1 MGEITLVGVAG
12 CGLMGS
18 GIAEVCARGGLDV
31 VVREID
37 DAAATAG
44 RARIEASLARA
55 VRAGK
60 LTTEDRDVALARI
73 RVTTNLDDLADR
85 ELIIEAATENP
96 AVKAALFAE
105 LDRVAERPDVIL
117 ATNTS
122 SIPII
127 QVAQATTR
135 PAQVVGLHF
144 FNPVPVQRLVEV
156 IPSVL
161 TSPDAVTR
169 VTDLVTK
176 ALGKTVIKAPDRS
189 GFVVNALLVPYL
201 LSAIRMLDAGQATAE
216 DIDLGMTLGCAHPM
230 GPLRLSDLIGLD
242 TLKAVADSMYE
253 EYKEPLYAAPP
264 LLRRMTDAG
273 LLGRKSGRGFYDYRA
288 QS

>member
-1 MGEITLVGVAG
+1 MREITRGGVAG

-37 DAAATAG
+37 DGAAAAG
-44 RARIEASLARA
+44 RARIEGSLARA

-60 LTTEDRDVALARI
+60 LDPEDRDAALARI
-73 RVTTNLDDLADR
+73 RVTTDLAGLADR

-105 LDRVAERPDVIL
+105 LDRVAADPDVIL

-122 SIPII
+122 SIPIV
-127 QVAQATTR
+127 QVARATTR
-135 PAQVVGLHF
+135 PERVVGLHF

-161 TSPDAVTR
+161 TSAPAVLG

-189 GFVVNALLVPYL
+189 GFVVNALLVPFL
-201 LSAIRMLDAGQATAE
+201 LSAIRMLEAGYASAE
-216 DIDLGMTLGCAHPM
+216 DIDQGMVLGCAHPM

-273 LLGRKSGRGFYDYRA
+273 LLGRKSGRGFYDYEA

>member
-1 MGEITLVGVAG
+1 MSEITLVGIAG

-96 AVKAALFAE
+96 AVKAALFVE
-105 LDRVAERPDVIL
+105 LDRGAEGPAVL
-117 ATNTS
+117 MPTNTPS
-122 SIPII
+122 TPLA
-127 QVAQATTR
+127 QVARPATR
-135 PAQVVGLHF
+135 PERVVGLHF

-156 IPSVL
+156 IP
-161 TSPDAVTR
+161 
-169 VTDLVTK
+169 
-176 ALGKTVIKAPDRS
+176 
-189 GFVVNALLVPYL
+189 
-201 LSAIRMLDAGQATAE
+201 
-216 DIDLGMTLGCAHPM
+216 
-230 GPLRLSDLIGLD
+230 
-242 TLKAVADSMYE
+242 
-253 EYKEPLYAAPP
+253 
-264 LLRRMTDAG
+264 
-273 LLGRKSGRGFYDYRA
+273 
-288 QS
+288 

>member
-31 VVREID
+31 VVREIE

-44 RARIEASLARA
+44 RARIESSLARA

-60 LTTEDRDVALARI
+60 LTVQDRDAALARI
-73 RVTTNLDDLADR
+73 RVTTALSDLADR

-96 AVKAALFAE
+96 AVKATLFAK

-122 SIPII
+122 STPII

-135 PAQVVGLHF
+135 PERVVGLHF

-161 TSPDAVTR
+161 TSPEAVTR
-169 VTDLVTK
+169 VT
-176 ALGKTVIKAPDRS
+176 A
-189 GFVVNALLVPYL
+189 
-201 LSAIRMLDAGQATAE
+201 
-216 DIDLGMTLGCAHPM
+216 
-230 GPLRLSDLIGLD
+230 
-242 TLKAVADSMYE
+242 
-253 EYKEPLYAAPP
+253 
-264 LLRRMTDAG
+264 
-273 LLGRKSGRGFYDYRA
+273 
-288 QS
+288 

>member
-1 MGEITLVGVAG
+1 MSEITLVGIAG

-60 LTTEDRDVALARI
+60 LTAEDRDVALARI
-73 RVTTNLDDLADR
+73 RVTTSLDDLADR

-135 PAQVVGLHF
+135 PERVVGLHF

-156 IPSVL
+156 IPSVV
-161 TSPDAVTR
+161 TSPEAVTR
-169 VTDLVTK
+169 VTALVTK

-201 LSAIRMLDAGQATAE
+201 LSAIRMLDAGHATAE

-273 LLGRKSGRGFYDYRA
+273 LLGRKSGRGFYDYQA

>member
-1 MGEITLVGVAG
+1 MSEITRVGVAG

-18 GIAEVCARGGLDV
+18 GIAEICARGGLDV
-31 VVREID
+31 IVREID
-37 DAAATAG
+37 SAAAEAG
-44 RARIEASLARA
+44 LARIEASLARA

-60 LTTEDRDVALARI
+60 ITAEDRDAALARI
-73 RVTTNLDDLADR
+73 LVTTRLEDLADR

-96 AVKAALFAE
+96 AVKAALFTE

-122 SIPII
+122 SIPIV

-135 PAQVVGLHF
+135 PDRVVGLHF

-169 VTDLVTK
+169 VTALVTK
-176 ALGKTVIKAPDRS
+176 TLGKTMIKAPDRS
-189 GFVVNALLVPYL
+189 GFVVNALLVPFL
-201 LSAIRMLDAGQATAE
+201 LAAIRMLDAGYATAE

-230 GPLRLSDLIGLD
+230 GPLRLADLIGLD

-253 EYKEPLYAAPP
+253 EYKEQLYAAPP

-273 LLGRKSGRGFYDYRA
+273 LLGRKAGRGFYDYQA

>member
-1 MGEITLVGVAG
+1 MREITRVGIAG

-37 DAAATAG
+37 DGAGAAG
-44 RARIEASLARA
+44 RARIEGSLARA

-60 LTTEDRDVALARI
+60 LDPEDRDAALARI
-73 RVTTNLDDLADR
+73 RVTTDLADLADR

-105 LDRVAERPDVIL
+105 LDRVAADPDVIL

-122 SIPII
+122 SIPIV
-127 QVAQATTR
+127 QVARATTR
-135 PAQVVGLHF
+135 PERVVGLHF

-161 TSPDAVTR
+161 TSAQAVLG

-189 GFVVNALLVPYL
+189 GFVVNALLVPFL
-201 LSAIRMLDAGQATAE
+201 LSAIRMLEAGYASAE
-216 DIDLGMTLGCAHPM
+216 DIDQGMVLGCAHPM

-273 LLGRKSGRGFYDYRA
+273 LLGRKSGRGFYDYEA

>member
-1 MGEITLVGVAG
+1 MSEITLVGIAG

-60 LTTEDRDVALARI
+60 LTAEDRDVALARI
-73 RVTTNLDDLADR
+73 RVTTSLDDLADR

-135 PAQVVGLHF
+135 PERVVGLHF

-156 IPSVL
+156 IPSVV
-161 TSPDAVTR
+161 TSLEAVTR
-169 VTDLVTK
+169 VTALVTK

-201 LSAIRMLDAGQATAE
+201 LSAIRMLDAGHATAE

-273 LLGRKSGRGFYDYRA
+273 LLGRKSGRGFYDYQA

>member
-1 MGEITLVGVAG
+1 MREITRVGVAG

-31 VVREID
+31 VVREVD
-37 DAAATAG
+37 DAAAKAG
-44 RARIEASLARA
+44 RARIQASLARA
-55 VRAGK
+55 VKAGK
-60 LTTEDRDVALARI
+60 LTAKDRDAALAR
-73 RVTTNLDDLADR
+73 VLLTTRLEDLADR
-85 ELIIEAATENP
+85 ELVIEAATENP
-96 AVKAALFAE
+96 GVKAALFAE
-105 LDRVAERPDVIL
+105 LDRAAERPDVIL

-135 PAQVVGLHF
+135 PAQVVGMHF

-161 TSPDAVTR
+161 TSPQAVER
-169 VTDLVTK
+169 VIALVTK
-176 ALGKTVIKAPDRS
+176 TLGKTVIKAPDRS

-201 LSAIRMLDAGQATAE
+201 LAAIRMLDAGYATAE

-253 EYKEPLYAAPP
+253 EYREPLYAPPP

-273 LLGRKSGRGFYDYRA
+273 LLGRKSGRGFYDYQA